1 MLVGSNC
8 RLLYMDFG
16 GYFGAGLD
24 HHKIVFPRT
33 QNIGNRM
40 FDCIDT
46 LDLKEKVVVD
56 GNAL

>member
-16 GYFGAGLD
+16 GYFGVGLD
-24 HHKIVFPRT
+24 HHKLFFHGLKIS
-33 QNIGNRM
+33 GNRM